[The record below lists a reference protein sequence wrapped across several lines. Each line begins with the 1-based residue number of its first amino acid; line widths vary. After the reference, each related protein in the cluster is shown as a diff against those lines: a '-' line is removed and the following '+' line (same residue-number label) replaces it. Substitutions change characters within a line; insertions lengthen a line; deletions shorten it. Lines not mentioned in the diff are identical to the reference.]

1 MKSEFVDRTFDAD
14 YIYFDIL
21 FLCVWILFLI
31 IRKKKLALLWSFIG
45 LIVYYIVDYGIW
57 YSWQGTRRTNCFV
70 NPALLMFWV
79 SSTPG
84 VVHPSWVVMMF
95 ELTFHK
101 ERSNNG
107 SSGDNGQSTD
117 SSKEGSFNE
126 IEHGKQRENSE
137 ERTRQR
143 ILWTILFFSV
153 QTIPAFMQKGFDWDN
168 RTCKIGRHMGGNRWK
183 MLLSLV
189 IGYGYLCWRR
199 IKAKDLVKLFLIGFI
214 GEGIFEFAF
223 YISGIRTGKIDVLL
237 FDSAIEM
244 NLGIPWMFLL
254 WRWMLK
260 KDKRPYYDEQYNIVN
275 WYNSFKSWV
284 TCSKTKSKNFD
295 LPKVSSSDSEEINL
309 NNNQNNLDIEQQ
321 SSSSH
326 DIYNQD
332 SSSDSEFN

>member
-21 FLCVWILFLI
+21 FLCIWILFLI
-31 IRKKKLALLWSFIG
+31 ARKKKLALLWSLIG

-84 VVHPSWVVMMF
+84 VVHPAWVVMMF
-95 ELTFHK
+95 ELTFLK
-101 ERSNNG
+101 ETDNNG
-107 SSGDNGQSTD
+107 SSGTKIQISGDSDAD
-117 SSKEGSFNE
+117 SSNGVVAE
-126 IEHGKQRENSE
+126 KQPLSSE

-199 IKAKDLVKLFLIGFI
+199 IKVKDLVKLFLIGFI

-260 KDKRPYYDEQYNIVN
+260 KDQRPYYDEQYCVLK
-275 WYNSFKSWV
+275 WLNSFKCWV
-284 TCSKTKSKNFD
+284 TCSKNKRKKSSSSK
-295 LPKVSSSDSEEINL
+295 PTSSDSEEVQL
-309 NNNQNNLDIEQQ
+309 NNNQNSLDIEQQ
-321 SSSSH
+321 SSSNDELSN
-326 DIYNQD
+326 YT
-332 SSSDSEFN
+332 SSNSD